1 MEINTDLILED
12 LKDGKSPR
20 TQESLDKLN
29 EILADYTKAGQRDF
43 SVTTIGRISSE
54 NGGPGYQTLRA
65 TRNQHYRDLINAW
78 AQKNN
83 TTMKKPVAEFSRSR
97 EVPTDNQLLERI
109 PDPALRAVFGQI
121 IAERNRF
128 RNQVNI
134 LKHQANVVIDKRPVR
149 YIPDHTEPS
158 MEVLPSLN
166 SLLID
171 SEKKALIY
179 AISDEC
185 MENNGWEMTVMGQ
198 VKDPKHRI
206 EIFPRGF
213 GTGLKKLLGEEK

>member
-12 LKDGKSPR
+12 LKDGKSSR

-29 EILADYTKAGQRDF
+29 RILSDYTEAGHRDF

-54 NGGPGYQTLRA
+54 NGGPGYQALRA
-65 TRNQHYRDLINAW
+65 TRNKHYRDLINAW

-83 TTMKKPVAEFSRSR
+83 TTMKKPVSEFSRSR

-121 IAERNRF
+121 IAERNRY

-134 LKHQANVVIDKRPVR
+134 LKHQANVIIDKRPVR
-149 YIPDHTEPS
+149 HAPAGSD
-158 MEVLPSLN
+158 MEVLPSLG
-166 SLLID
+166 SLLTE
-171 SEKKALIY
+171 SEKQALIY
-179 AISDEC
+179 ALSDEC
-185 MENNGWEMTVMGQ
+185 MAENGWEMTKAGQ
-198 VKDPKHRI
+198 VKDLELRM

-213 GTGLKKLLGEEK
+213 GTGLGKLLGEEK